1 MRNEGDCIMKCWNC
15 NEELEDDSLYCTSCG
30 KMQNLSRE
38 KPSKPSENN
47 EDKGKKCPYCE
58 KILDDNAKYCI
69 FCGKKLSAPIN
80 FKQPV
85 YKYLSGIAVLVLVLL
100 VVLGSVLISKP
111 TQTKETQPSVNIDKK
126 TNLWEVDNREAD
138 SEEISDQDSNAD
150 SENEVEMLS
159 YEGAL
164 DAVHQG
170 NIVVTG
176 SIESGNIL
184 LLEEKT
190 DICALDENR
199 VPARLN
205 QVYYM
210 QIIDETGD
218 DFDFENEVGA
228 KVEMTGTIEFS
239 NGTPVIFV
247 EKIDVLE
254 EAVQEDAIHRYEVII
269 EDCTWEE
276 AYQNCLSMGGY
287 LARINSKEEFDYIT
301 KKVVE
306 KEKNYSKKQYYVG
319 IRRDVNS
326 DAYYLVDE
334 NNELMGDRLDNG
346 YTSWANSLW
355 LSKEPSYYDSTL
367 KIEETCVSIFKYKET
382 NKWVMNDIPSN
393 LVIQVPSYEGKL
405 GYICEFDK

>member
-1 MRNEGDCIMKCWNC
+1 MKCWNC

-38 KPSKPSENN
+38 KPSKPPENN

-254 EAVQEDAIHRYEVII
+254 EAVQEDAIHRYEVIV

-405 GYICEFDK
+405 GYICEFDE

>member
-1 MRNEGDCIMKCWNC
+1 MKCWNC

-30 KMQNLSRE
+30 KMQNVSQEKQSELSG
-38 KPSKPSENN
+38 NN
-47 EDKGKKCPYCE
+47 EDKGKKCPYCG
-58 KILDDNAKYCI
+58 KILDENTNYCI
-69 FCGKKLSAPIN
+69 FCGKKLSVPVN
-80 FKQPV
+80 PKQSM
-85 YKYLSGIAVLVLVLL
+85 YKYLCGIAVLVLVFL

-111 TQTKETQPSVNIDKK
+111 TQTKETQSSVTIDQK
-126 TNLWEVDNREAD
+126 TNMWEKDNKEAD
-138 SEEISDQDSNAD
+138 SEEIVAQDSNAD
-150 SENEVEMLS
+150 SGNEVEMLS

-164 DAVHQG
+164 DAVHQE
-170 NIVVTG
+170 NIIVTG
-176 SIESGNIL
+176 SIEGGNIL
-184 LLEEKT
+184 LLEETT

-218 DFDFENEVGA
+218 DFDLENEVGA

-239 NGTPVIFV
+239 DGTPVIFA
-247 EKIDVLE
+247 EKIEVLE
-254 EAVQEDAIHRYEVII
+254 EAVQEDAIHRYEVIVD
-269 EDCTWEE
+269 DCTWEE

-306 KEKNYSKKQYYVG
+306 KEKDYSKKQYYVG
-319 IRRDVNS
+319 MRRDVNS
-326 DAYYLVDE
+326 DAYYLINE
-334 NNELMGDRLDNG
+334 NNELVGDRLDNG

-393 LVIQVPSYEGKL
+393 LVVQVPSYKGKL

>member
-1 MRNEGDCIMKCWNC
+1 MKCWNC

-30 KMQNLSRE
+30 KMQNVSQE
-38 KPSKPSENN
+38 KQSEPSGNN
-47 EDKGKKCPYCE
+47 EDKGKKCPYCG
-58 KILDDNAKYCI
+58 KILDENTNYCI
-69 FCGKKLSAPIN
+69 FCGRKLSVPVN
-80 FKQPV
+80 PKQSM
-85 YKYLSGIAVLVLVLL
+85 YKYLCGIAVLVLVFL

-111 TQTKETQPSVNIDKK
+111 TQTKETQSSVTIDQK
-126 TNLWEVDNREAD
+126 TNMWEKDNKEAD
-138 SEEISDQDSNAD
+138 SEEIVAQDSNAD
-150 SENEVEMLS
+150 SGNEVEMLS

-164 DAVHQG
+164 DAVHQE
-170 NIVVTG
+170 NIIVTG
-176 SIESGNIL
+176 SIEGGNIL
-184 LLEEKT
+184 LLEETT

-218 DFDFENEVGA
+218 DFDLENEVGA

-239 NGTPVIFV
+239 DGTPVIFA
-247 EKIDVLE
+247 EKIEVLE
-254 EAVQEDAIHRYEVII
+254 EAVQEDAIHRYEVIVD
-269 EDCTWEE
+269 DCTWEE

-306 KEKNYSKKQYYVG
+306 KEKDYSKKQYYVG
-319 IRRDVNS
+319 MRRDVNS
-326 DAYYLVDE
+326 DAYYLVNE
-334 NNELMGDRLDNG
+334 NNELVGDRLDNG

-393 LVIQVPSYEGKL
+393 LVVQVPSYKGKL

>member
-1 MRNEGDCIMKCWNC
+1 MKCWNC

-30 KMQNLSRE
+30 KMQNVSQE
-38 KPSKPSENN
+38 KQSEPSGNN
-47 EDKGKKCPYCE
+47 EDKGKKCPYCG
-58 KILDDNAKYCI
+58 KILDENTDYCI
-69 FCGKKLSAPIN
+69 FCGKKLSVPVN
-80 FKQPV
+80 PKQSM
-85 YKYLSGIAVLVLVLL
+85 YKYLCGIAVLVLVFL

-111 TQTKETQPSVNIDKK
+111 TQTKETQSSVTIDQK
-126 TNLWEVDNREAD
+126 TNMWEKDNKEAD
-138 SEEISDQDSNAD
+138 SEEIVAQDSNAD
-150 SENEVEMLS
+150 SGNEVEMLS

-164 DAVHQG
+164 DAVHQE
-170 NIVVTG
+170 NIIVTG
-176 SIESGNIL
+176 SIEGGNIL
-184 LLEEKT
+184 LLEETT

-218 DFDFENEVGA
+218 DFDLENEVGA

-239 NGTPVIFV
+239 DGTPVIFA
-247 EKIDVLE
+247 EKIEVLE
-254 EAVQEDAIHRYEVII
+254 EAVQEDAIHRYEVIVD
-269 EDCTWEE
+269 DCTWEE

-306 KEKNYSKKQYYVG
+306 KEKDYSKKQYYVG
-319 IRRDVNS
+319 MRRDVNS
-326 DAYYLVDE
+326 DAYYLVNE
-334 NNELMGDRLDNG
+334 NNELVGDRLDNG

-393 LVIQVPSYEGKL
+393 LVVQVPSYEGKL

>member
-1 MRNEGDCIMKCWNC
+1 MKCWNC

-30 KMQNLSRE
+30 KMQNVSQE
-38 KPSKPSENN
+38 KQSEPSGNN
-47 EDKGKKCPYCE
+47 EDKGKKCPYCG
-58 KILDDNAKYCI
+58 KILDENTNYCI
-69 FCGKKLSAPIN
+69 FCGKKLSVPVN
-80 FKQPV
+80 PKQSM
-85 YKYLSGIAVLVLVLL
+85 YKYLCGIAVLVLVFL

-111 TQTKETQPSVNIDKK
+111 TQTKETQSSVTIDQK
-126 TNLWEVDNREAD
+126 TNMWEKDNKEAD
-138 SEEISDQDSNAD
+138 SEEIVAQDSNAD
-150 SENEVEMLS
+150 SGNEVEMLS

-164 DAVHQG
+164 DAVHQE
-170 NIVVTG
+170 NIIVTG
-176 SIESGNIL
+176 SIEGGNIL
-184 LLEEKT
+184 LLEETT

-218 DFDFENEVGA
+218 DFDLENEVGA

-239 NGTPVIFV
+239 DGTPVIFA
-247 EKIDVLE
+247 EKIEVLE
-254 EAVQEDAIHRYEVII
+254 EAVQEDAIHRYEVIVD
-269 EDCTWEE
+269 DCTWEE

-306 KEKNYSKKQYYVG
+306 KEKDYSKKQYYVG
-319 IRRDVNS
+319 MRRDVNS
-326 DAYYLVDE
+326 DAYYLVNE
-334 NNELMGDRLDNG
+334 NNELVGDRLDNG

-393 LVIQVPSYEGKL
+393 LVVQVPSYKGKL

>member
-1 MRNEGDCIMKCWNC
+1 MKCWNC

-30 KMQNLSRE
+30 KMQNVSQE
-38 KPSKPSENN
+38 KQSEPSGNN
-47 EDKGKKCPYCE
+47 EDKGKKCPYCG
-58 KILDDNAKYCI
+58 KILDENTNYCI
-69 FCGKKLSAPIN
+69 FCGKKLSVPVN
-80 FKQPV
+80 PKQSM
-85 YKYLSGIAVLVLVLL
+85 YKYLCGIAVLVLVFL

-111 TQTKETQPSVNIDKK
+111 TQTKETQSSVTIDQK
-126 TNLWEVDNREAD
+126 TNMWEKDNKEAD
-138 SEEISDQDSNAD
+138 SEEIVAQDSNAD
-150 SENEVEMLS
+150 SGNEVEMLS

-164 DAVHQG
+164 DAVHQE
-170 NIVVTG
+170 NIIVTG
-176 SIESGNIL
+176 SIEGGNIL
-184 LLEEKT
+184 LLEETT

-218 DFDFENEVGA
+218 DFDLENEVGA

-239 NGTPVIFV
+239 DGTPVIFA
-247 EKIDVLE
+247 EKIEVLE
-254 EAVQEDAIHRYEVII
+254 EAVQEDAIHRYEVIVD
-269 EDCTWEE
+269 DCTWEE

-306 KEKNYSKKQYYVG
+306 KEKDYSKKQYYVG
-319 IRRDVNS
+319 MRRDVNS
-326 DAYYLVDE
+326 DAYYLVNE
-334 NNELMGDRLDNG
+334 NNELVGDRLDNG

-393 LVIQVPSYEGKL
+393 LVVQVPSYEGKL

>member
-1 MRNEGDCIMKCWNC
+1 MKCWNC

-190 DICALDENR
+190 DICALDENS

-254 EAVQEDAIHRYEVII
+254 EAVQEDAIHRYEVIV

-393 LVIQVPSYEGKL
+393 LVVQVPSYEGKL

>member
-1 MRNEGDCIMKCWNC
+1 MKCWNC

-30 KMQNLSRE
+30 KMQNVSQE
-38 KPSKPSENN
+38 KQSEPSGNN
-47 EDKGKKCPYCE
+47 EDKGKKCPYCG
-58 KILDDNAKYCI
+58 KILDENTNYCI
-69 FCGKKLSAPIN
+69 FCGKKLSVPVN
-80 FKQPV
+80 PKQSM
-85 YKYLSGIAVLVLVLL
+85 YKYLCGIAVLVLVFL

-111 TQTKETQPSVNIDKK
+111 TQTKETQSSVTIDQK
-126 TNLWEVDNREAD
+126 TNMWEKDNKEAD
-138 SEEISDQDSNAD
+138 SEEIVAQDSNAD
-150 SENEVEMLS
+150 SGNEVEMLS

-164 DAVHQG
+164 DAVHQE
-170 NIVVTG
+170 NIIVTG
-176 SIESGNIL
+176 SIEGGNIL
-184 LLEEKT
+184 LLEETT

-218 DFDFENEVGA
+218 DFDLENEVGA

-239 NGTPVIFV
+239 DGTPVIFA
-247 EKIDVLE
+247 EKIEVLE
-254 EAVQEDAIHRYEVII
+254 EAVQEDAIHRYEVIVD
-269 EDCTWEE
+269 DCTWEE

-306 KEKNYSKKQYYVG
+306 KEKDYSKKQYYVG
-319 IRRDVNS
+319 MRRDVNS
-326 DAYYLVDE
+326 DAYYLVNE
-334 NNELMGDRLDNG
+334 NNELVGDRLDNG

-393 LVIQVPSYEGKL
+393 LVVQMPSYKGKL

>member
-1 MRNEGDCIMKCWNC
+1 MRNEGDFIMKCWNC

>member
-1 MRNEGDCIMKCWNC
+1 MKCWNC
-15 NEELEDDSLYCTSCG
+15 DEELEDDSLYCTSCG
-30 KMQNLSRE
+30 KMQNVSQE
-38 KPSKPSENN
+38 KQSEPSGNN
-47 EDKGKKCPYCE
+47 EDKGKKCPYCG
-58 KILDDNAKYCI
+58 KILDENTNYCI
-69 FCGKKLSAPIN
+69 FCGKKLSVPVN
-80 FKQPV
+80 PKQSM
-85 YKYLSGIAVLVLVLL
+85 YKYLCGIAVLVLVFL

-111 TQTKETQPSVNIDKK
+111 TQTKETQSSVTIDQK
-126 TNLWEVDNREAD
+126 TKMWEKDNKEAD
-138 SEEISDQDSNAD
+138 SEEIVAQDSNAD
-150 SENEVEMLS
+150 SGNEVEMLS

-164 DAVHQG
+164 DAVHQE
-170 NIVVTG
+170 NIIVTG
-176 SIESGNIL
+176 SIEGGNIL
-184 LLEEKT
+184 LLEETT

-218 DFDFENEVGA
+218 DFDLENEVGA

-239 NGTPVIFV
+239 DGTPVIFA
-247 EKIDVLE
+247 EKIEVLE
-254 EAVQEDAIHRYEVII
+254 EAVQEDAIHRYEVIVD
-269 EDCTWEE
+269 DCTWEE

-306 KEKNYSKKQYYVG
+306 KEKDYSKKQYYVG
-319 IRRDVNS
+319 MRRDVNS
-326 DAYYLVDE
+326 DAYYLVNE
-334 NNELMGDRLDNG
+334 NNELVGDRLDNG

-393 LVIQVPSYEGKL
+393 LVVQVPSYKGKL

>member
-1 MRNEGDCIMKCWNC
+1 MKCWNC

-254 EAVQEDAIHRYEVII
+254 EAVQEDAIHRYEVIV

-405 GYICEFDK
+405 GYICEFDE

>member
-1 MRNEGDCIMKCWNC
+1 MKCWNC

-30 KMQNLSRE
+30 KMQNVSQE
-38 KPSKPSENN
+38 KQSEPSGNN
-47 EDKGKKCPYCE
+47 EDKGKKCPYCG
-58 KILDDNAKYCI
+58 KILDENTNYCI
-69 FCGKKLSAPIN
+69 FCGKKLSVPVN
-80 FKQPV
+80 PKQSM
-85 YKYLSGIAVLVLVLL
+85 YKYLCGIAVLVLVFL

-111 TQTKETQPSVNIDKK
+111 TQTKETQSSVTIDQK
-126 TNLWEVDNREAD
+126 TNMWEKDNKEAD
-138 SEEISDQDSNAD
+138 SEEIVAQDSNAD
-150 SENEVEMLS
+150 SGNEVEMLP

-164 DAVHQG
+164 DAVHQE
-170 NIVVTG
+170 NIIVTG
-176 SIESGNIL
+176 SIEGGNIL
-184 LLEEKT
+184 LLEETT

-218 DFDFENEVGA
+218 DFDLENEVGA

-239 NGTPVIFV
+239 DGTPVIFA
-247 EKIDVLE
+247 EKIEVLE
-254 EAVQEDAIHRYEVII
+254 EAVQEDAIHRYEVIVD
-269 EDCTWEE
+269 DCTWEE

-306 KEKNYSKKQYYVG
+306 KEKDYSKKQYYVG
-319 IRRDVNS
+319 MRRDVNS
-326 DAYYLVDE
+326 DAYYLVNE
-334 NNELMGDRLDNG
+334 NNELVGNRLDNG

-355 LSKEPSYYDSTL
+355 MSKEPSYYDSTL

-393 LVIQVPSYEGKL
+393 LVVQVPSYKGKL

>member
-190 DICALDENR
+190 DICALDENS

-254 EAVQEDAIHRYEVII
+254 EAVQEDAIHRYEVIV

-393 LVIQVPSYEGKL
+393 LVVQVPSYEGKL

>member
-1 MRNEGDCIMKCWNC
+1 MKCWNC

-30 KMQNLSRE
+30 KMQNVSQE
-38 KPSKPSENN
+38 KQSEPSGNN
-47 EDKGKKCPYCE
+47 EDKGKKCPYCG
-58 KILDDNAKYCI
+58 KILDENTNYCI
-69 FCGKKLSAPIN
+69 FCGKKLSVPVN
-80 FKQPV
+80 PKQSM
-85 YKYLSGIAVLVLVLL
+85 YKYLCGIAVLVLVFL

-111 TQTKETQPSVNIDKK
+111 TQTKETQSSVTIDQK
-126 TNLWEVDNREAD
+126 TNMWEKDNKEAD
-138 SEEISDQDSNAD
+138 SEEIVAQDSNAD
-150 SENEVEMLS
+150 SGNEVGMLS

-164 DAVHQG
+164 DAVHQE
-170 NIVVTG
+170 NIIVTG
-176 SIESGNIL
+176 SIEGGNIL
-184 LLEEKT
+184 LLEETT

-218 DFDFENEVGA
+218 DFDLENEVGA

-239 NGTPVIFV
+239 DGTPVIFA
-247 EKIDVLE
+247 EKIEVLE
-254 EAVQEDAIHRYEVII
+254 EAVQEDAIHRYEVIVD
-269 EDCTWEE
+269 DCTWEE

-306 KEKNYSKKQYYVG
+306 KEKDYSKKQYYVG
-319 IRRDVNS
+319 MRRDVNS
-326 DAYYLVDE
+326 DAYYLVNE
-334 NNELMGDRLDNG
+334 NNELVGDRLDNG

-393 LVIQVPSYEGKL
+393 LVVQVPSYKGKL

>member
-1 MRNEGDCIMKCWNC
+1 MKCWNC

-30 KMQNLSRE
+30 KMQNVSQE
-38 KPSKPSENN
+38 KQSEPSGNN
-47 EDKGKKCPYCE
+47 EDKGKKCPYCG
-58 KILDDNAKYCI
+58 KILDENTNYCI
-69 FCGKKLSAPIN
+69 FCGKKLSVPVN
-80 FKQPV
+80 PKQSM
-85 YKYLSGIAVLVLVLL
+85 YKYLCGIAVLVLVFL

-111 TQTKETQPSVNIDKK
+111 TQTKETQSSVTIDQK
-126 TNLWEVDNREAD
+126 TNMWEKDNKEAD
-138 SEEISDQDSNAD
+138 SEEIVAQDSNAD
-150 SENEVEMLS
+150 SGNEVEMLS

-164 DAVHQG
+164 DAVHQE
-170 NIVVTG
+170 NIIVTG
-176 SIESGNIL
+176 SIEGGNIL
-184 LLEEKT
+184 LLEETT

-218 DFDFENEVGA
+218 DFDLENEVGA

-239 NGTPVIFV
+239 DGTPVIFA
-247 EKIDVLE
+247 EKIEVLE
-254 EAVQEDAIHRYEVII
+254 EAVQEDAIHRYEVIVD
-269 EDCTWEE
+269 DCTWEE

-306 KEKNYSKKQYYVG
+306 KEKDYSKKQYYVG
-319 IRRDVNS
+319 MRRDVNS
-326 DAYYLVDE
+326 DAYYLVNE
-334 NNELMGDRLDNG
+334 NNELVGDCLDNG

-393 LVIQVPSYEGKL
+393 LVVQVPSYKGKL